1 MNVRAM
7 PVMLSLIFTLF
18 LLFGGWFAYQQFY
31 VQQPIEAFINQK
43 EHVTLHDMRINNN
56 QINLYLDFSKPDN
69 FVDDYKEIQEFVA
82 TKAPGKMVNI
92 HLSKH
97 GENMKDLWEE
107 EYFGL
112 AEAIQKQEYS
122 RIPEIIEE
130 MGKKRQLEK
139 TVARMDEQNV
149 YVFLQSGTDH
159 LYAVLPLKVKEEVNI
174 YE

>member
-31 VQQPIEAFINQK
+31 VQQPIEAFIKQK
-43 EHVTLHDMRINNN
+43 QHITLHDMRIDNN
-56 QINLYLDFSKPDN
+56 QVNLYLDFSQPDD

-82 TKAPGKMVNI
+82 SKAPNKDVFI

-122 RIPEIIEE
+122 RIPEMIEE

-139 TVARMDEQNV
+139 TVARMDDQNV

-159 LYAVLPLKVKEEVNI
+159 LYAVLPLKEEVNI
-174 YE
+174 HE